1 MAHFCY
7 MQRHRDTEKTTNMF
21 GTLVIQLP
29 SNYEGGQLNVY
40 HQGKEIEFSFSG
52 TAASSNFYFMA
63 FYADCEHEV
72 KPVTKGYRV
81 CLIYNLIYTG
91 LDECPAPADNKKE
104 VSAIVSAI
112 EAWNGDIE
120 SGDCPNMMTYMLE
133 HQYCEAGLS
142 FHLLKNVDRAVG
154 DVLVQAKSEID
165 FDLYVANVY
174 LSEYWTASHC
184 DGLYDYKTEA
194 LETTRV
200 GAMHLKAYDDTILD
214 YNIELDTQLLVPQ
227 GFFRTIKPDKENFQE
242 ATGNEGA
249 TVDKHYKWAGLL
261 IWPAKKRTAVKH
273 GTSLVGNFEK
283 EVKKIMIDGEKDSMS
298 EADLMEFAED
308 VLREVHSRC
317 WSNSERILKVFLQ
330 MDNKELIVRC
340 LDIFSES
347 DRTYMGESFS
357 EVVSAIGHKYGWE
370 ILKSPLKTIFT
381 TCTPDRVEAYCDF
394 LMRLSPNQIDD
405 QQKEFCQCLAAIYV
419 DYLVTEQDITP
430 GSEPQSYCAW
440 RFNAWGCRLHFSSNI
455 FRSKE
460 FVCGLVIVLKT
471 LGCTDLLVSFVGT
484 LCSKPVYYP
493 VLETLGPGVVEIGK
507 TLKIEKEGPLYVLLL
522 HCVSTLKASLHK
534 VMEPPNYTRSVVF
547 LCTCEDCSSLEHFMQ
562 DPDKRCCRIQ
572 VDKRRRRHLESTRL
586 DS

>member
-1 MAHFCY
+1 M
-7 MQRHRDTEKTTNMF
+7 
-21 GTLVIQLP
+21 
-29 SNYEGGQLNVY
+29 
-40 HQGKEIEFSFSG
+40 
-52 TAASSNFYFMA
+52 
-63 FYADCEHEV
+63 DC
-72 KPVTKGYRV
+72 
-81 CLIYNLIYTG
+81 
-91 LDECPAPADNKKE
+91 
-104 VSAIVSAI
+104 
-112 EAWNGDIE
+112 
-120 SGDCPNMMTYMLE
+120 
-133 HQYCEAGLS
+133 
-142 FHLLKNVDRAVG
+142 
-154 DVLVQAKSEID
+154 
-165 FDLYVANVY
+165 
-174 LSEYWTASHC
+174 
-184 DGLYDYKTEA
+184 
-194 LETTRV
+194 
-200 GAMHLKAYDDTILD
+200 
-214 YNIELDTQLLVPQ
+214 NIELDTQLLVPQ
-227 GFFRTIKPDKENFQE
+227 GFFRTIKPDKENFHE

-261 IWPAKKRTAVKH
+261 IWPAKKCIAVKH

-317 WSNSERILKVFLQ
+317 WSDSERILMVFLQ

-340 LDIFSES
+340 LDIISKS

-381 TCTPDRVEAYCDF
+381 KCTPDRVEAYYDF

-419 DYLVTEQDITP
+419 DYLVTEQDVTP
-430 GSEPQSYCAW
+430 GSEPQSHRAW
-440 RFNAWGCRLHFSSNI
+440 RLNAWGCRLHFSSNI

-460 FVCGLVIVLKT
+460 FVCGLVIVLKM

-507 TLKIEKEGPLYVLLL
+507 TLKIEKEGPLHVLLL
-522 HCVSTLKASLHK
+522 HCVSTLKASLRE

-572 VDKRRRRHLESTRL
+572 VDKRRRQHLESQLDWTREATYEVDYSIKPRAL
-586 DS
+586 VITKSQTSTAYDKKVEKHQKERSLLNELRPLLNEQSRPPTKRIRSRKNTSFPSAVSSKDANEPCKITLKFIFCVFLVIFIINVQNC